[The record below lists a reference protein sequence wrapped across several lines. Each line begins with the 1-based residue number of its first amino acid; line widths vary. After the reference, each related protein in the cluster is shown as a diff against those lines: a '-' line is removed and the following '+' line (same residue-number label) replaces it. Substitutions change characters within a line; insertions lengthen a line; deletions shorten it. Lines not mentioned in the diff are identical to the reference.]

1 MSTSWRVPNHMQNE
15 PGNNFSAGMGFR
27 LGEFHQEGKKQF
39 LNETLGAPKPI
50 MCLTKTLWPKQ
61 LDLVVS
67 PQLGS
72 MGRGPK
78 SRHLNA
84 SNESSSLGN
93 PSCFA
98 QRRQQI
104 GDFLSGRVPIQAS
117 RFLSKCNT
125 LYSGPPAS
133 RRRSTTSHGLRT
145 WIVSGGMY

>member
-1 MSTSWRVPNHMQNE
+1 MSTSWRVPNQMQNE
-15 PGNNFSAGMGFR
+15 AENNLSAGMGFR

-50 MCLTKTLWPKQ
+50 MCLTKTLGPKQ

-104 GDFLSGRVPIQAS
+104 GDFCPGG
-117 RFLSKCNT
+117 FLSRRLGSYPSARP
-125 LYSGPPAS
+125 LYIYIYIYSILVHA
-133 RRRSTTSHGLRT
+133 L
-145 WIVSGGMY
+145 